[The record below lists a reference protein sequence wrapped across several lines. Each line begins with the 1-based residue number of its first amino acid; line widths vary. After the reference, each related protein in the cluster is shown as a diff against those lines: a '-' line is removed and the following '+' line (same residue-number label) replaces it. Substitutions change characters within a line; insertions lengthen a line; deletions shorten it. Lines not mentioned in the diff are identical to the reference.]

1 MMSEIVFNLE
11 QIKDRMPHREPF
23 LFLDAVT
30 KLGPNLLEA
39 YRDIKAEEF
48 YFAGHFPGLPT
59 MPGVLM
65 VEAIAQAGILLVCE
79 KREPRRGRKTLF
91 AGIEKVR
98 FRRQVVP
105 GDRLL
110 LSADIVNGRSSVYKI
125 HGTAK
130 VGDDLAC
137 EAVVIGALR

>member
-1 MMSEIVFNLE
+1 MSDIVITLE
-11 QIKDRMPHREPF
+11 QIKEMLPHREPF
-23 LFLDAVT
+23 LFIDAVT
-30 KLGPNLLEA
+30 RLEPNLIEG

-48 YFAGHFPGLPT
+48 YFAGHFPGFPV

-65 VEAIAQAGILLVCE
+65 VEAIAQVGILLVCE
-79 KREPRRGRKTLF
+79 AREKRQGRKTLF

-98 FRRQVVP
+98 FRRQVQP

-130 VGDDLAC
+130 VGDELAC

>member
-1 MMSEIVFNLE
+1 MSEIVLTIE
-11 QIKDRMPHREPF
+11 QIKEMLPHREPF
-23 LFLDAVT
+23 LFIDAVT
-30 KLGPNLLEA
+30 KLESNLIEG

-48 YFAGHFPGLPT
+48 YFAGHFPGLPV

-65 VEAIAQAGILLVCE
+65 VEAIAQVGILLVCE
-79 KREPRRGRKTLF
+79 VREKRQGRKTLF

-98 FRRQVVP
+98 FRRQVQP

-110 LSADIVNGRSSVYKI
+110 LSADIISGRSSVYKI

-130 VGDDLAC
+130 VGDELAC

>member
-1 MMSEIVFNLE
+1 MSEIVLSIE
-11 QIKDRMPHREPF
+11 QIKEMLPHREPF
-23 LFLDAVT
+23 LFIDAVT
-30 KLGPNLLEA
+30 KLESNLIEG

-48 YFAGHFPGLPT
+48 YFAGHFPGFPV

-65 VEAIAQAGILLVCE
+65 VEAIAQVGILLVCE
-79 KREPRRGRKTLF
+79 VREKRQGRKTLF
-91 AGIEKVR
+91 AGIERVR
-98 FRRQVVP
+98 FRRQVQP

-110 LSADIVNGRSSVYKI
+110 LSADIVSGRSSVYKI

-130 VGDDLAC
+130 VGDELAC

>member
-1 MMSEIVFNLE
+1 MSDIVITLE
-11 QIKDRMPHREPF
+11 QIKEMLPHREPF
-23 LFLDAVT
+23 LFIDAVT
-30 KLGPNLLEA
+30 GLEPNLIEG

-48 YFAGHFPGLPT
+48 YFAGHFPGFPV

-65 VEAIAQAGILLVCE
+65 VEAIAQVGILLVCE
-79 KREPRRGRKTLF
+79 AREKRQGRRTLF

-98 FRRQVVP
+98 FRRQVQP

-130 VGDDLAC
+130 VGDELAC

>member
-1 MMSEIVFNLE
+1 MSEIVLSLE
-11 QIKDRMPHREPF
+11 QIKEMLPHREPF
-23 LFLDAVT
+23 LFIDAVT
-30 KLGPNLLEA
+30 KLEPNLIVG

-48 YFAGHFPGLPT
+48 YFAGHFPGLPV

-65 VEAIAQAGILLVCE
+65 VEAIAQIGILLVCE
-79 KREPRRGRKTLF
+79 VREKRQGRTTLF

-98 FRRQVVP
+98 FRRQVRP

-110 LSADIVNGRSSVYKI
+110 LSADIVGGRSSVYKI

-130 VGDDLAC
+130 VGDELAC

>member
-1 MMSEIVFNLE
+1 MSEIVLTLE
-11 QIKDRMPHREPF
+11 QIKEMLPHREPF
-23 LFLDAVT
+23 LFIDAVT
-30 KLGPNLLEA
+30 KLEPNLIA
-39 YRDIKAEEF
+39 GYRDVRAEEF
-48 YFAGHFPGLPT
+48 YFAGHFPGLPV

-65 VEAIAQAGILLVCE
+65 VEAIAQIGILLVCE
-79 KREPRRGRKTLF
+79 VREKRQGRKTLF

-98 FRRQVVP
+98 FRRQVQP

-110 LSADIVNGRSSVYKI
+110 LSADIVGGRSSVYKI

-130 VGDDLAC
+130 VGDELAC

>member
-1 MMSEIVFNLE
+1 MSEIVLTLE
-11 QIKDRMPHREPF
+11 QIKEVLPHREPF
-23 LFLDAVT
+23 LFIDAIT
-30 KLGPNLLEA
+30 KLEANLIEG

-48 YFAGHFPGLPT
+48 YFAGHFPGFPV

-65 VEAIAQAGILLVCE
+65 VEAIAQVGILLVCE
-79 KREPRRGRKTLF
+79 VREKRQGRKTLF

-98 FRRQVVP
+98 FRRQVLP

-110 LSADIVNGRSSVYKI
+110 LSADIVSGRSSVYKI

-130 VGDDLAC
+130 VGDELAC
-137 EAVVIGALR
+137 EAIVIGALR

>member
-1 MMSEIVFNLE
+1 MSEVVLALE
-11 QIKDRMPHREPF
+11 QIKELLPHREPF
-23 LFLDAVT
+23 LFVDAVT
-30 KLGPNLLEA
+30 KLEPNLIEG
-39 YRDIKAEEF
+39 YRDIKADEF
-48 YFAGHFPGLPT
+48 YFPGHFPGFPV

-65 VEAIAQAGILLVCE
+65 VEAIAQTGVLLVLKTHE
-79 KREPRRGRKTLF
+79 QRQGRNTLF

-98 FRRQVVP
+98 FRRQVAP

-110 LSADIVNGRSSVYKI
+110 LSADIISGRSSVYKI

-130 VGDDLAC
+130 VGDEPAC